1 MKLLMESWRK
11 FLNERMEFGEYFEKW
26 LHGESPEEPALGP
39 MSMDVDDEE
48 FGQAP
53 HCKPRSI
60 DPECLEEYGFEKIGE
75 GTFREVWQLPDNPN
89 YVMKI
94 AGRGW
99 GEPGHEKN
107 MNKAEADTITQT
119 GYPEL
124 LPKVYERAKDYSW
137 IVVERVE
144 VYEDDSWID
153 DFFPAIK
160 EFWKANRNNKDFHWK
175 IRPGKVRRTEKMTPE
190 RFFSDYVDIR
200 KGEIRQGHNSL
211 LTKMLGG
218 EENRKKLEKAL
229 PAVFTRLVELVNEQ
243 QIAKG
248 EIRAE
253 NVGKSSDGRFVLL
266 DLGWGLEQSKSSGQ
280 IIPAKVHPPKRKYA
294 REKR

>member
-1 MKLLMESWRK
+1 MESWRK

-107 MNKAEADTITQT
+107 MNNAEADTITQT

-124 LPKVYERAKDYSW
+124 LPKVYDTADDYSW

-144 VYEDDSWID
+144 AYEDEDDSWID
-153 DFFPAIK
+153 DFFPAFT
-160 EFWKANRNNKDFHWK
+160 EFWEAHKDDKNFAWMNNSLETFWQEYTQSRIDEKRNKDD
-175 IRPGKVRRTEKMTPE
+175 EKLVLTQELGGPKARGWLETRLPSLYE
-190 RFFSDYVDIR
+190 RLLELIEQYDLAAWDIR
-200 KGEIRQGHNSL
+200 
-211 LTKMLGG
+211 GG
-218 EENRKKLEKAL
+218 
-229 PAVFTRLVELVNEQ
+229 
-243 QIAKG
+243 
-248 EIRAE
+248 
-253 NVGKSSDGRFVLL
+253 NVGRASDGRFVLL
-266 DLGWGLEQSKSSGQ
+266 DLGWGVPG
-280 IIPAKVHPPKRKYA
+280 
-294 REKR
+294 